1 MSKLKTHQL
10 QLIRVI
16 VMGVTIA
23 TISSHNQ
30 AMQITNEVTTTITNE
45 QLYSCSPP
53 SMAHHDHG
61 VLGFPLAPRYG
72 FLLAYSPQWKL
83 LVGSM
88 IMKLLMAKS
97 NI

>member
-53 SMAHHDHG
+53 LNG
-61 VLGFPLAPRYG
+61 
-72 FLLAYSPQWKL
+72 SP
-83 LVGSM
+83 
-88 IMKLLMAKS
+88 
-97 NI
+97 